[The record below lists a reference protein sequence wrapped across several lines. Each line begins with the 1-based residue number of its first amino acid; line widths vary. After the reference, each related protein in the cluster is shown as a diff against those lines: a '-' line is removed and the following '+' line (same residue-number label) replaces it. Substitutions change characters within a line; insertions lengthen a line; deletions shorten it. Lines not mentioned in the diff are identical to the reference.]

1 MSIQFA
7 RMTAC
12 LVGMGLAMS
21 STQSFAKTYYKW
33 VDNQGSTH
41 YTTTPPPKTA
51 KKKGKV
57 DTYGWKNSPQAASS
71 EAPPPANMPNNIPA
85 PPNAVPSTAPAAP
98 AIELENQR
106 REANE
111 ALERGQQARPAEVQS
126 DR

>member
-7 RMTAC
+7 KMAVC
-12 LVGMGLAMS
+12 LVGMELAMS

-51 KKKGKV
+51 KKKSKV

-71 EAPPPANMPNNIPA
+71 ETPPPANMPNTVPA
-85 PPNAVPSTAPAAP
+85 PPNAVPSAAP
-98 AIELENQR
+98 APVVELENQR

-111 ALERGQQARPAEVQS
+111 VLERGQQARPAEVQS
-126 DR
+126 NR

>member
-7 RMTAC
+7 RIAAC

>member
-7 RMTAC
+7 KIAAC
-12 LVGMGLAMS
+12 LVGMGLVMG

-71 EAPPPANMPNNIPA
+71 EAPPAANMPNTLPT
-85 PPNAVPSTAPAAP
+85 PPHAVPSTAPAAP
-98 AIELENQR
+98 AVELENQR

-111 ALERGQQARPAEVQS
+111 ALQQGQQVRPAEVQS
-126 DR
+126 NR

>member
-7 RMTAC
+7 RIAAC

-57 DTYGWKNSPQAASS
+57 DTYGWKNSPPAASP
-71 EAPPPANMPNNIPA
+71 EAPPPANMPNTVPA
-85 PPNAVPSTAPAAP
+85 PPNAVPSAAP
-98 AIELENQR
+98 APAVDLENQR

-111 ALERGQQARPAEVQS
+111 ALQQGQQARPAV
-126 DR
+126 